1 MRLATAF
8 FIATL
13 AALPTEAAVTVTDGD
28 SVRFDGQ
35 PHRIANIDAPELRH
49 ARCDAERRLA
59 LVAKRRLAEILA
71 SGEVKVI
78 VGDPA
83 TGRTFDRYRR
93 VLATITV
100 DGRDVGE
107 MLIAEQLARPWDGKR
122 HSWCQ
127 TSD

>member
-1 MRLATAF
+1 MLALL
-8 FIATL
+8 L
-13 AALPTEAAVTVTDGD
+13 ALSFTVTDGD

-49 ARCDAERRLA
+49 AQCDAERRLA

-83 TGRTFDRYRR
+83 TGRTFDKYRR
-93 VLATITV
+93 ILATITV

-107 MLIAEQLARPWDGKR
+107 MLIEEQLARPWDGKR
-122 HSWCQ
+122 HPWCE
-127 TSD
+127 